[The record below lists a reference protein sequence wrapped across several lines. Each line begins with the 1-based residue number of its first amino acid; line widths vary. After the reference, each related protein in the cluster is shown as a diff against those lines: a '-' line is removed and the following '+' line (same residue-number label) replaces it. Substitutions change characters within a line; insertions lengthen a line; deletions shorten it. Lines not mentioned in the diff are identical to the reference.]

1 MHDEKTGRPTAGS
14 LQARWC
20 DKTIAWV
27 FRAAGERVEPSGTGN
42 GSKWG
47 TDRQSSAP
55 VVPEHAAQHYPRP
68 NNDPAP
74 SGNRRDPGNGVALCG
89 PLFLLDARPVAVVQ
103 PAGKQEG
110 GLCPVC

>member
-1 MHDEKTGRPTAGS
+1 MGDRPPV
-14 LQARWC
+14 LR
-20 DKTIAWV
+20 
-27 FRAAGERVEPSGTGN
+27 
-42 GSKWG
+42 
-47 TDRQSSAP
+47 P

-74 SGNRRDPGNGVALCG
+74 SGNRRDPGTGVALCG